1 MGKFRTVFPSRD
13 EVRTWG
19 RLMRGFEGATASGMF
34 EDELEPLTE
43 GGLIAS
49 IPMFG
54 VDHLRQVWQAARLD
68 QTDLQS
74 GWFRIDEF
82 GVFKLE
88 LTTYKFKTSL
98 ISPVR
103 WLTNAGFLF
112 AKDKEIASL
121 SSALFFQ
128 KLGSSVTNT
137 IAEVCPLVDRVLQ
150 FEWPFGHQVE
160 VLRSVGA

>member
-1 MGKFRTVFPSRD
+1 MGKFRAVFPSRD

-34 EDELEPLTE
+34 EYDLEPLTE
-43 GGLIAS
+43 GGLMAS

-54 VDHLRQVWQAARLD
+54 ADHLRQVWQAARLD
-68 QTDLQS
+68 QTDPQS
-74 GWFRIDEF
+74 GWFQIDEF
-82 GVFKLE
+82 RAFNLE
-88 LTTYKFKTSL
+88 LTTYKFKTGL
-98 ISPVR
+98 FSPVR

-112 AKDKEIASL
+112 AKDREVASL

-137 IAEVCPLVDRVLQ
+137 IAEVCPLVDRVQ
-150 FEWPFGHQVE
+150 EFEWPFGHQIE